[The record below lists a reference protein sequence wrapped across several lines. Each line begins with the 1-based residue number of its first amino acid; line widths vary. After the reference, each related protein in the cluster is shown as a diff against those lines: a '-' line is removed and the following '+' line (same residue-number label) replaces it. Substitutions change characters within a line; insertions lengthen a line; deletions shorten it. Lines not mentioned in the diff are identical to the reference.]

1 MSGEKTLANKMRM
14 KDVFS
19 LASKLLGT
27 VNAYHTHCRVPF
39 FVHSVKDAY
48 HRETNEDCREQPDHK
63 LEMSTGQLKKYMWGQ
78 KIKKWQEILK
88 NWRKTKL
95 S

>member
-78 KIKKWQEILK
+78 KIKK
-88 NWRKTKL
+88 
-95 S
+95 